1 MGMESFFVSVL
12 SSEMSIIYND
22 AKEIV
27 GNDEHFNLNWCEIL
41 KKDFYII
48 MQDDYILVNN
58 LIEFHFEKTQQGGT
72 YISLVGCLSCFEKA
86 SYEMNKIIE
95 KISSV
100 ILDIPNIFV
109 FGNIYPYDSKSF
121 IPVLKSDYGEK
132 KKAFD
137 SMYREKITICPSR
150 FYEMYKRNSS
160 IISKIK
166 RCFIKGS

>member
-1 MGMESFFVSVL
+1 MESFFVSVL
-12 SSEMSIIYND
+12 SSKMSIIYND
-22 AKEIV
+22 TREIV
-27 GNDEHFNLNWCEIL
+27 GNDERFNLNWYEVL
-41 KKDFYII
+41 KKDFYLN
-48 MQDDYILVNN
+48 MMDDYILVNN
-58 LIEFHFEKTQQGGT
+58 LIEFHYEKTQQGGT